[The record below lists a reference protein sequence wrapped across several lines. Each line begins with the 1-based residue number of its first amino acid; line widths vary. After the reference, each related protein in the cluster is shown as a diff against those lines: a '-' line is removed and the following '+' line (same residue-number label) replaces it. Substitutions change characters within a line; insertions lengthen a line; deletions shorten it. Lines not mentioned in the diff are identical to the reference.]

1 MRVICPHCIS
11 INNISLQESYKTA
24 NCEKCKK
31 SLLDTKPIELTTNN
45 IDEVIVNSDIPVIV
59 NFWAPWCN
67 PCETMCPNFEKSAAK
82 FPLKILFTKINT
94 ENEKSLDAKF
104 AVKSIPTLIIFKD
117 AKEIH
122 RVVGA
127 IDENS
132 LDSLVSQFMWYLR
145 TIHIVF

>member
-11 INNISLQESYKTA
+11 INNIPLQESYKTA
-24 NCEKCKK
+24 NCEKCGK
-31 SLLDTKPIELTTNN
+31 SLLDTRPIELTTNN
-45 IDEVIVNSDIPVIV
+45 FDEVISNSDILVIV

-67 PCETMCPNFEKSAAK
+67 PCETMSPSFEKSAAK

-94 ENEKSLDAKF
+94 ESQQGLDTKF

-117 AKEIH
+117 AKEVY

-127 IDENS
+127 LDENS
-132 LDSLVSQFMWYLR
+132 LDSLVSQFM
-145 TIHIVF
+145 